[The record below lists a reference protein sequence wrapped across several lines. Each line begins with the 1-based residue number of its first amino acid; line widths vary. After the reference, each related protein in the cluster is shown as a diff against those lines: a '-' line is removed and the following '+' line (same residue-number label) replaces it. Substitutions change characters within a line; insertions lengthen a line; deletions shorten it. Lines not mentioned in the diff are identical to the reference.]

1 MSHHNAK
8 QFDPSLWLNR
18 WRDAGGAWAGTAILL
33 PPQHRRQLRAMLD
46 ELGPDDIRAI
56 AEHLGAKAAA

>member
-1 MSHHNAK
+1 MTEPFNPAH
-8 QFDPSLWLNR
+8 WLDR
-18 WRDAGGAWAGTAILL
+18 WRDAGGGWAGTAVLM

-46 ELGPDDIRAI
+46 QLGPDEIRAI